1 MSDAD
6 PVVRALELRRD
17 DLRTTRVT
25 TASLPAVPAGSALLR
40 VETVGLTANNVTYGV
55 TGEALGYW
63 SFFPAEPGWGRLP
76 VWGFATVDR
85 SEVDGVRVGERY
97 FGYLP
102 LASHLLVEPTAV
114 RDSGF
119 TDGMQH
125 RASLPSPYNSYRSV
139 SYDSLYRADAEDAQA
154 VLLPLFLTSFVLED
168 YLADNAW
175 FDAEV
180 VVLTS
185 ASAKTTIGTALL
197 AARREDRPRLVGLT
211 SPRNRAFTEALG
223 CYDTV
228 VTYDAVASL
237 DGSARS
243 VLVDV
248 AGNPA
253 VRTALHDRLDTSLAA
268 SVAVGLSHWDA
279 GTPSAPSRGPRPQF
293 FFAPAQVTK
302 RVEEW
307 GPAQYQRRLASAWH
321 GLVDAVLPWLVIRS
335 LSGVDAAPGAVEMLM
350 DGMVEPNEAL
360 VLRLS

>member
-248 AGNPA
+248 GWQPSCSHRAARQARHLTCGQRRRGAVALGRRHAVGTEPRAPTSVLLRAGAGDQAGRGVGASAVPA
-253 VRTALHDRLDTSLAA
+253 PTGIGVARPRGRGA
-268 SVAVGLSHWDA
+268 SVARDPQPVRCGRRPRGGRDA
-279 GTPSAPSRGPRPQF
+279 
-293 FFAPAQVTK
+293 
-302 RVEEW
+302 
-307 GPAQYQRRLASAWH
+307 H
-321 GLVDAVLPWLVIRS
+321 GRH
-335 LSGVDAAPGAVEMLM
+335 G
-350 DGMVEPNEAL
+350 
-360 VLRLS
+360 